1 MDVSTTRLFLVLLA
15 FCSGCAERDRPL
27 PLDAAMPVALSVEV
41 LAPDFNAVAVA
52 GRTITIRVQASE
64 PAGRLEGLGFV
75 ARHLSGTVDSAA
87 VHFPARAD
95 TTHFFTLHVPEHLP
109 ANTQLDIFGLAF
121 GPQTALSVS
130 QPRAI
135 IVLRCTAG
143 AIWCS

>member
-75 ARHLSGTVDSAA
+75 AEHVDQGVADSDDVVAGAVVAQGRGLFGA
-87 VHFPARAD
+87 VHPGDGSRR
-95 TTHFFTLHVPEHLP
+95 P
-109 ANTQLDIFGLAF
+109 G
-121 GPQTALSVS
+121 S
-130 QPRAI
+130 
-135 IVLRCTAG
+135 G
-143 AIWCS
+143 A